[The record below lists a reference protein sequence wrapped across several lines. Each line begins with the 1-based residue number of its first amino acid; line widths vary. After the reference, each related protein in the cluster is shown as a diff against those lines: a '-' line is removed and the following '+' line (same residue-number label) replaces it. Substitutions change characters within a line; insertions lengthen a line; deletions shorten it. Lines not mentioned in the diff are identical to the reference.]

1 MKTTRIRSAQP
12 KPSANQA
19 GDLKYT
25 EWFSHRYRSSKFDS
39 FKSRPLQQKSV
50 HLPESTPVTG
60 FLIFPIP
67 LCAENEVFM
76 LIVDVLQVYT
86 AHCVTANYAAKVS
99 KKRNGWLFKNSSA
112 HIHKNVTRIC
122 NVYLRK

>member
-1 MKTTRIRSAQP
+1 MKTTRIRSTQP

-25 EWFSHRYRSSKFDS
+25 EWFSHRYRSNKFDS

-99 KKRNGWLFKNSSA
+99 KKKKWLAFQKQLCP
-112 HIHKNVTRIC
+112 HPQKC
-122 NVYLRK
+122 YGDM